1 MKKILVLLVLL
12 LGVFGLTACDG
23 NDVDFETDILSAFQS
38 FEDSLNGSV
47 VITTTMGD
55 ETLVTELKYAFVQE
69 GETITIDELMYKQ
82 VDDEEMHVY
91 VKEGV
96 AYILEDGL
104 KVKSTLSSAEE
115 QTILADYG
123 FANLFSEM
131 IALYNADFFSALIL
145 DEVTEDS
152 LAGVLATFTLDL
164 AKYTGTEIN
173 KENVTGF
180 TMEVQYTPEVASID
194 TTRIFSVVN
203 TILRGEV
210 ESTIAFEFESLTKPV
225 ITFPTDLN
233 TYVEAQYN

>member
-12 LGVFGLTACDG
+12 LGVFGLAACDG
-23 NDVDFETDILSAFQS
+23 NDVDFEADILSAFQS
-38 FEDSLNGSV
+38 FENSLDGSV

-55 ETLVTELKYAFVQE
+55 ETLVTELKYAFVRE
-69 GETITIDELMYKQ
+69 GDTVTIDEMMYKQ
-82 VDDEEMHVY
+82 VDGDEMHVY
-91 VKEGV
+91 VKDGV

-115 QTILADYG
+115 QAILDDYG
-123 FANLFSEM
+123 FENLFSEM
-131 IALYNADFFSALIL
+131 IALYNAAFFSALTL
-145 DEVTEDS
+145 DDVTEDS
-152 LAGVLATFTLDL
+152 LTGVLATFTLDL
-164 AKYTGTEIN
+164 AKYTGTAIN

-180 TMEVQYTPEVASID
+180 TMEVQYTPEVARND

-203 TILRGEV
+203 TILRGDV
-210 ESTIAFEFESLTKPV
+210 ESTITLEFESLSKPV